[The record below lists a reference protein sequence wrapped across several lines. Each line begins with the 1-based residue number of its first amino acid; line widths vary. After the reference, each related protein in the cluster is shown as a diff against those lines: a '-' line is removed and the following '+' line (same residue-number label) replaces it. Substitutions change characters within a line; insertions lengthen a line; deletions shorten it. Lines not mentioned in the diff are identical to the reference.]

1 MPPLTA
7 DLVSPHPLARG
18 GSWSG
23 RAPRRGRE
31 ELLEQAPG
39 PGSPVRPLWASLV
52 DVLEAIDGP
61 SSALLAT
68 AVGDAVAVHGLARS
82 DIARVARQSRAAF
95 ATRPPGTPA
104 EDPAAETVETVELT
118 VGMCHTVIASV
129 PSTRERHL
137 LTVTA
142 QGVSVQVLE
151 AWTRRLADD
160 IHLAL
165 STPA

>member
-1 MPPLTA
+1 MTA

-18 GSWSG
+18 VSRPG
-23 RAPRRGRE
+23 RASRRGRE
-31 ELLEQAPG
+31 KLVDQAPG
-39 PGSPVRPLWASLV
+39 SGSPVGPLWASLV
-52 DVLEAIDGP
+52 DVLGAIDGP

-68 AVGDAVAVHGLARS
+68 ADGDAVAVHGLTQG
-82 DIARVARQSRAAF
+82 DVARVARQSRAAF
-95 ATRPPGTPA
+95 AARAAGGP
-104 EDPAAETVETVELT
+104 DPDRAVDTVELT
-118 VGMCHTVIASV
+118 VGMRHTVIASV
-129 PSTRERHL
+129 PSAPGRHL
-137 LTVTA
+137 LTVSA

>member
-1 MPPLTA
+1 LTA

-18 GSWSG
+18 VSRPG
-23 RAPRRGRE
+23 RLPRRGRE
-31 ELLEQAPG
+31 KLVEQSPG
-39 PGSPVRPLWASLV
+39 PGSPVAPLWASLV
-52 DVLEAIDGP
+52 DVLGSIDGP
-61 SSALLAT
+61 SAALLAT
-68 AVGDAVAVHGLARS
+68 VDGDAVAVHGLTKD

-95 ATRPPGTPA
+95 AARAAGGP
-104 EDPAAETVETVELT
+104 DPEHAVDTVETVELT

-129 PSTRERHL
+129 PSPDERHL
-137 LTVTA
+137 LTVSA

-165 STPA
+165 AGPA

>member
-1 MPPLTA
+1 MTA

-23 RAPRRGRE
+23 RASHRGRE
-31 ELLEQAPG
+31 KLLEQSPEH
-39 PGSPVRPLWASLV
+39 GSPVSQLWASLV
-52 DVLEAIDGP
+52 DVLRAIDGP

-68 AVGDAVAVHGLARS
+68 ADGDAVAVHGLARG
-82 DIARVARQSRAAF
+82 DVARIARQSRAAF
-95 ATRPPGTPA
+95 ATRVPGGP
-104 EDPAAETVETVELT
+104 DPDLAVGRVETLELT
-118 VGMCHTVIASV
+118 VGLRHTVIASV
-129 PSTRERHL
+129 PTPDERHL

-165 STPA
+165 SRPA